1 MGKSRKV
8 SSISKEFDGKEVQ
21 GKRIERSGLFGSNVS
36 KEVFKMPGGGK
47 HIEKTR
53 TNKKGDVVSKSTKDT
68 KVNPL
73 VFFNKNKTEAY
84 KKAGGEMAK
93 FRKSLPQKGDGGRWH
108 APMVLPE
115 NPKTQSPV
123 EGPINSP
130 TNAMRANQSINQVS
144 PEDALRKAQESNAIN
159 AKKASFQDLKKR
171 YDNTAPVPGKNPGVR
186 QGLTLEQ
193 MSLLNSK
200 KGGSV
205 KRKKK

>member
-21 GKRIERSGLFGSNVS
+21 GKLIERSGLFGSNVS

-53 TNKKGDVVSKSTKDT
+53 TNKKGDVVSRLTKDT

-73 VFFNKNKTEAY
+73 VFFNKNKEQAY

-108 APMVLPE
+108 APMALPE
-115 NPKTQSPV
+115 NPKTQSAV
-123 EGPINSP
+123 EGPMNTPMNSP
-130 TNAMRANQSINQVS
+130 A
-144 PEDALRKAQESNAIN
+144 DALRKTEESNAIN
-159 AKKASFQDLKKR
+159 AKKASFQDLKKQYNDPTPDLSKELSNR
-171 YDNTAPVPGKNPGVR
+171 YANMKPVMGKTPMVNP
-186 QGLTLEQ
+186 
-193 MSLLNSK
+193 LNQQK
-200 KGGSV
+200 KGGTV